1 MLLSILFLHKNN
13 SQNSSAKE
21 VTEIFNNFFVNVAKD
36 IGDKN
41 IKIDKTHPSINKI
54 ETNRTNKDKL
64 FFKPI
69 NEDFVTKQI
78 NKLNIKKATGYD
90 GISPKIIKF
99 AQPVIT
105 NPIKVLINKS
115 IDQSVFP
122 EKLKAAQVS
131 PLFKKNNSLDKSNY
145 RPISVLPMIS
155 KFYERAIFDQIME
168 FLNNH
173 FNPLLSAFRSGFGC
187 QTALLR
193 IIEDWKKALDDNKFI
208 AAILMDLS
216 KAFDCLP
223 HNLLMLK
230 LEAYGLSEN
239 SLKLLKSYL
248 ENRRQCI
255 KIGNNYSEWD
265 TLIKG
270 VPQGSILAPVLFNV
284 FINDIFHFVQDS
296 TIYNYADDNT
306 LSYSDTN
313 INTVVKTLEN
323 DSINLIDWF
332 SKNLMKANPDKFQA
346 IAIGPKTNKHNL
358 SFDLKGTKI
367 TCEENVKLLGIT
379 VDSHLNFDK
388 HISEICKKASQQL
401 NILKRIGKYLNRL
414 GRLTIYYPFILSN
427 LITVR

>member
-1 MLLSILFLHKNN
+1 
-13 SQNSSAKE
+13 
-21 VTEIFNNFFVNVAKD
+21 
-36 IGDKN
+36 
-41 IKIDKTHPSINKI
+41 
-54 ETNRTNKDKL
+54 
-64 FFKPI
+64 
-69 NEDFVTKQI
+69 
-78 NKLNIKKATGYD
+78 
-90 GISPKIIKF
+90 
-99 AQPVIT
+99 
-105 NPIKVLINKS
+105 
-115 IDQSVFP
+115 
-122 EKLKAAQVS
+122 
-131 PLFKKNNSLDKSNY
+131 
-145 RPISVLPMIS
+145 
-155 KFYERAIFDQIME
+155 ME

-173 FNPLLSAFRSGFGC
+173 FNPLLSAFRSGFEC

-239 SLKLLKSYL
+239 SLKLLNSYL
-248 ENRRQCI
+248 ENRRQRI

-265 TLIKG
+265 TLMKR
-270 VPQGSILAPVLFNV
+270 VPQGSILDPVLFNV

-346 IAIGPKTNKHNL
+346 IAIGPKTNKHKL
-358 SFDLKGTKI
+358 SFYLKGNKI
-367 TCEENVKLLGIT
+367 TCKENVKLLGIT

-414 GRLTIYYPFILSN
+414 GRLTSNFIL
-427 LITVR
+427 